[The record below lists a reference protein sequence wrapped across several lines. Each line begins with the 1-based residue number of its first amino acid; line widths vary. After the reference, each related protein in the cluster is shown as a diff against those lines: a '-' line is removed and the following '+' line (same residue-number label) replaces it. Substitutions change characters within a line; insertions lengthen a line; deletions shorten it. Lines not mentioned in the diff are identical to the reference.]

1 MLILKRKLLEKIA
14 VGPNAEIVIKVLVMS
29 RGQVHIGIEAPKGIP
44 VHRWEVYERIKQIL
58 DEDDARLMEPA
69 LADLDPE
76 DWEDASGV
84 ATRTFSP

>member
-44 VHRWEVYERIKQIL
+44 VHRWEVYERIKQ
-58 DEDDARLMEPA
+58 EKE
-69 LADLDPE
+69 
-76 DWEDASGV
+76 G
-84 ATRTFSP
+84 T